1 MSIRKLFAV
10 AGACLMLAASFCGCA
25 LTEPQQTVPI
35 PDYTEVTTLVKNYED
50 AYREYVQTGDGQ
62 VTLVTANGVT
72 PLGCECFSKYTR
84 TADGLYESC
93 SLTVQ
98 REVEQHDEYF
108 NLSDDA
114 MLFVRG
120 YVDLAGMIVIQKY
133 YCTSTAVYYINYEN
147 ETLDPVE
154 HVSDLDCFVTFD
166 QVRRVYG
173 ADESASE

>member
-1 MSIRKLFAV
+1 MSIKKLFAV
-10 AGACLMLAASFCGCA
+10 VGACLMLSASFGGCA
-25 LTEPQQTVPI
+25 LIEPQETVYI
-35 PDYTEVTTLVKNYED
+35 PDYTEVTTLVKDYED
-50 AYREYVQTGDGQ
+50 AYRAYVQNGEGE

-72 PLGCECFSKYTR
+72 PLGCECFSKYTC
-84 TADGLYESC
+84 TADGVFESC

-98 REVEQHDEYF
+98 RDVEQHDEYF

-154 HVSDLDCFVTFD
+154 HISEMDFFVTFD